1 MIYKYDFSAEKL
13 PETYI
18 RNNKPCYLDPVRK
31 RLVQITPEETVRQ
44 QIISHLLYKLHIPSD
59 LILVEE
65 NMKHYGA
72 NSNRRADIVIH
83 KPIDDESMKPIC
95 VIECK
100 RKDMVLDEK
109 ALNQAFDYGNNVL
122 CDYVIITNGFKCIF
136 YRYNESRDSYD
147 LIEPVKSFRELINDD
162 YTNVEEDQPFERI
175 PFAEISEFL
184 KTYAP
189 YQIGKDTNHEIAKCL
204 YNFYECLVDD
214 KIAFKKTDFRIFRII
229 KDLGIRLCTYGNH
242 GGGEFSGLY
251 RSFLVEYNGNRE
263 IVSVS
268 VSDYVSF
275 AHPEIVRTAIS
286 VAIDIDKI
294 QHHSL
299 QLVDRNITYSGN
311 TFYFNHDGRIG
322 ISNKGSGKVAEL
334 KALLNEKYPFILD
347 ENNKICLGSLNNNR
361 LFDINDKEITDII
374 ENLISYALIRDEYRE
389 IVKARYK

>member
-1 MIYKYDFSAEKL
+1 MIYSYDFSKEKL

-44 QIISHLLYKLHIPSD
+44 QIISHLLYKLHIPAD

-72 NSNRRADIVIH
+72 ESNRRADIVIH
-83 KPIDDESMKPIC
+83 KPISSEAMVPVC

-100 RKDMVLDEK
+100 KQDTVLDDK
-109 ALNQAFDYGNNVL
+109 ALAQAFDYGNRVL
-122 CDYVIITNGFKCIF
+122 CNYVFLTNGFDCVF
-136 YRYNESRDSYD
+136 YRYNENSDSYD
-147 LIEPVKSFRELINDD
+147 LIEPVKSFAELINDD
-162 YTNVEEDQPFERI
+162 FTNVCDEQSFERI
-175 PFAEISEFL
+175 PFNEIPNFL
-184 KTYAP
+184 KTNAP
-189 YQIGKDTNHEIAKCL
+189 YEIGADTDFEIAKCL

-214 KIAFKKTDFRIFRII
+214 KISFEKTDFRIFRII

-242 GGGEFSGLY
+242 GGGSFSGFY
-251 RSFLVEYNGNRE
+251 RSFLVEYNGNSE
-263 IVSVS
+263 IVSIS

-275 AHPEIVRTAIS
+275 AHPEIVRTAIN

-299 QLVDRNITYSGN
+299 QLVDKNITYSGS
-311 TFYFNHDGRIG
+311 TFYLNHDGRIG
-322 ISNKGSGKVAEL
+322 ISNKGSGKVSEL
-334 KALLNEKYPFILD
+334 KDLLNDKYSFILD
-347 ENNKICLGSLNNNR
+347 ENNRICLGELNNNR
-361 LFDINDKEITDII
+361 LFDINDKEVADII
-374 ENLISYALIRDEYRE
+374 ENLISYALVRDEYRE